1 MVFSEKYVKNGGF
14 PMFFR
19 GTFNKVS
26 LMESVDK
33 ASRIV
38 DRKSIEPL
46 SGFIFFLVENE
57 KVFAASSDGRNSSR
71 IRVKPESI
79 EGSAGFGVPFKKLTG
94 LLRSIPKKDITL
106 IYDEDTSW
114 VVMKGE
120 GFEAEI
126 PAISGKSFPI
136 STFDVEG
143 NGVSIP
149 VDSVVKAL
157 DKVRYASSDSMGMG
171 PEGIKLSL
179 DSGKLSAM
187 ALNGFCL
194 AYYEVDAGEGKF
206 DFVIS
211 KPFSRSIVRVLPKGG
226 VVSVYQEGSEVFF
239 CTEDMVVTSVT
250 YPDNFPD
257 SKDIKDKTAESVLE
271 VSLEDLKSCLSMSSA
286 INENMAGVRVK
297 LRPSSDEIEF
307 SVDREEGKA
316 SFSIPGKYVGS
327 EMELVINEKDL
338 IDLLNNLEEPS
349 VRIEFFGADKPF
361 IIREQTESYL
371 YINLMA
377 PLTLAEG
384 G

>member
-1 MVFSEKYVKNGGF
+1 
-14 PMFFR
+14 MFFK

-26 LMESVDK
+26 LIESVDK
-33 ASRIV
+33 ASRVV

-46 SGFIFFLVENE
+46 SGFIFFLVEDSN
-57 KVFAASSDGRNSSR
+57 VFIASSDGRNSSR
-71 IRVKPESI
+71 VKVEPESI

-94 LLRSIPKKDITL
+94 LLRSIPKKDVTL

-114 VVMKGE
+114 VVMRGE
-120 GFEAEI
+120 GFEAKV
-126 PAISGKSFPI
+126 PAISGKSFPV
-136 STFDVEG
+136 SVFNVEG
-143 NGVSIP
+143 KGVSVP
-149 VDSVVKAL
+149 VDSVARAL

-179 DSGKLSAM
+179 GSGKLSSM

-194 AYYEVDAGEGKF
+194 AYYEVDAGEGEF

-226 VVSVYQEGSEVFF
+226 VVSISQEGSEVFF
-239 CTEDMVVTSVT
+239 CVEDMVITSAT

-257 SKDIKDKTAESVLE
+257 PEDIKDKVAESVLE
-271 VSLEDLKSCLSMSSA
+271 VNLEDLKSCLSMSSA
-286 INENMAGVRVK
+286 INEDMAGVRVK
-297 LRPSSDEIEF
+297 LEPSSNEVEF

-316 SFSIPGKYVGS
+316 SFSVPGKYVGS
-327 EMELVINEKDL
+327 EMELVIDEKGL
-338 IDLLNNLEEPS
+338 MDLLNNLEEPS

-371 YINLMA
+371 YINLMT
-377 PLTLAEG
+377 PLTLTEG